1 MDVVQADVAP
11 AAGRTA
17 VVIDMSDSEFA
28 KIDEAYRSQGP
39 AAAVDELVRGL
50 EANHDW
56 HRLFDALLFKK
67 KLEMGLP
74 VARPASFD
82 LVPENRQ
89 SEFEE
94 SYIEAARRVGRAF
107 LAENNI
113 PQAWM
118 YLRTVREPQAVAE
131 ALEHLDAKD
140 SLPENVDDL
149 ISVALYERAHPVKG
163 LELMLKSRGTCNTI
177 TAFDQ
182 AITQISSDERLRGA
196 ELLVKHLYGELV
208 ESVSRDLE
216 RRGAEPGGASLKP
229 ATLLEAITGRDWLF
243 DEGNYHVDV
252 SHLGAVVRFARF
264 LNPESPQLEKA
275 IELCEYGRR
284 LSEQFQYPADP
295 PFDDYYKAH
304 LHFFRVLAGSDR
316 QKSLDYF
323 RDRLGVATE
332 TDDRRLIAYVLVD
345 LLVRVGAL
353 EDAALVAAEHLRD
366 LDESSGFSFAQLCEE
381 AGRLDLFRE
390 AAREKGD
397 LIGFTSALVGQAT
410 MSGTPSVT
418 RQT

>member
-1 MDVVQADVAP
+1 VAP
-11 AAGRTA
+11 AAVRTA
-17 VVIDMSDSEFA
+17 VVIDMNDSEFA
-28 KIDEAYRSQGP
+28 KIDETYRSQGP
-39 AAAVDELVRGL
+39 AAAVDELVRSL
-50 EANHDW
+50 EAVHDW

-74 VARPASFD
+74 VTRPASFD

-94 SYIEAARRVGRAF
+94 SYIKAARRVGRAF

-131 ALEHLDAKD
+131 ALERVDAES

-177 TAFDQ
+177 SAFDQ

-208 ESVSRDLE
+208 QSVSRDLD
-216 RRGAEPGGASLKP
+216 RRSAELGSETLKP

-243 DEGNYHVDV
+243 DDGNYHVDV

-264 LNPESPQLEKA
+264 LTPESPQLAKA
-275 IELCEYGRR
+275 IELCQYGRR

-304 LHFFRVLAGSDR
+304 LHFFSVLAGSDR

-323 RDRLGVATE
+323 RERLRVATE

-381 AGRLDLFRE
+381 AGRLDLFRD

-397 LIGFTSALVGQAT
+397 LIGFTSALVGQRPARLGPPG
-410 MSGTPSVT
+410 ST
-418 RQT
+418 RQA

>member
-1 MDVVQADVAP
+1 
-11 AAGRTA
+11 
-17 VVIDMSDSEFA
+17 MSDSEFA
-28 KIDEAYRSQGP
+28 KIDETYRSQGP
-39 AAAVDELVRGL
+39 AAAVDELVRSL
-50 EANHDW
+50 EAGRDW
-56 HRLFDALLFKK
+56 DRLFDALLFKK

-74 VARPASFD
+74 VTRPASFD
-82 LVPENRQ
+82 QVPENRQ

-131 ALEHLDAKD
+131 ALERVDVES

-177 TAFDQ
+177 SAFDQ
-182 AITQISSDERLRGA
+182 AITQISPDERLRGA
-196 ELLVKHLYGELV
+196 ELLVNHLYGELV
-208 ESVSRDLE
+208 QSVSRDLE
-216 RRGAEPGGASLKP
+216 RRGAELGSEALQP
-229 ATLLEAITGRDWLF
+229 ATLQEAITGRDWLF
-243 DEGNYHVDV
+243 DDGNYHVDV

-264 LNPESPQLEKA
+264 LTPESPQLAKA

-295 PFDDYYKAH
+295 PFDDYYQAH
-304 LHFFRVLAGSDR
+304 LHFFRVLEGSDR

-323 RDRLGVATE
+323 RERLGLATE
-332 TDDRRLIAYVLVD
+332 TDRRLIAYVLVD

-353 EDAALVAAEHLRD
+353 EEAALVAAKHLRD

-381 AGRLDLFRE
+381 AGRLDLFRD

-410 MSGTPSVT
+410 SSRTPGST
-418 RQT
+418 RQI

>member
-1 MDVVQADVAP
+1 VAR
-11 AAGRTA
+11 AAIRTA
-17 VVIDMSDSEFA
+17 VVIDMNDSEFA

-39 AAAVDELVRGL
+39 AAAVDELIRGL

-140 SLPENVDDL
+140 SLPENIDDL

-216 RRGAEPGGASLKP
+216 RRGAEPGSTPLKP
-229 ATLLEAITGRDWLF
+229 ATLLEAIAGRDWLF
-243 DEGNYHVDV
+243 EEGNYHVDV

-264 LNPESPQLEKA
+264 LNPQSPQLGKA

-304 LHFFRVLAGSDR
+304 THFFRVLAGSDR

-332 TDDRRLIAYVLVD
+332 ADDRRLIAYVLVD

-353 EDAALVAAEHLRD
+353 EDAALVAAQHLRD

-410 MSGTPSVT
+410 GSGTPGVT